1 MSRWASRPEFGLE
14 PESGGNPTETENYC
28 RQPNELCPA
37 SHNDAL
43 SFQGSK
49 VIHRSSL
56 TMESEVS
63 LNFTTGRWKARFAL
77 LSTDEIEDFL
87 LACSELGHRCSTE
100 HYQLSKSRKHNL
112 PTLRLFG
119 C

>member
-1 MSRWASRPEFGLE
+1 METRQKPKITVNGRTSFARRP
-14 PESGGNPTETENYC
+14 
-28 RQPNELCPA
+28 
-37 SHNDAL
+37 HNNAL

-100 HYQLSKSRKHNL
+100 HCISSAKVASRIVSSL
-112 PTLRLFG
+112 AL
-119 C
+119 

>member
-1 MSRWASRPEFGLE
+1 MKIHVDSRTSFARRP
-14 PESGGNPTETENYC
+14 
-28 RQPNELCPA
+28 
-37 SHNDAL
+37 HNDAL

-49 VIHRSSL
+49 VIHRSGL

-100 HYQLSKSRKHNL
+100 HLYQLSKSRKLNRDFTNL
-112 PTLRLFG
+112 NSEFETAAESAVYSYLRFL
-119 C
+119 